1 MLVSEFAN
9 PVQAVGQG
17 ANVVGDDRI
26 PDGVQWR
33 VSLGRGFLLPAGPVV
48 LHRCT
53 FEVGELL
60 GDTVAVSEMHGD
72 TAAVSSRTLPAEV
85 TPRSPLALFP
95 IRWSGRRPCWVE
107 VFGDGRLRVAITAP
121 SMGPSRQP
129 VELAAVDEPPYRV
142 GSFAMGGVLV
152 TGKGR
157 VEGIRVWFL
166 DPDAGVETTRISID
180 ALPDDYLGAFNPD
193 ALPAYALPK
202 GGDQENWQDRILA
215 AAPFA
220 EVPYAPISPDPAY
233 RPDFELTRVDRLARD
248 EASVDEWVRRAYHAA
263 AGSRDDVVVIDEPEL
278 GAHPVRGRHHPSQS
292 LAMAAI
298 DPGVSRWLARTGTV
312 RDDLSGGPD
321 DLTLLVAQAPGL
333 FYGSP
338 DAPSDFGGGPGGLYD
353 EALQQGWSELLGKIE
368 GIPDPS
374 GERTLQAKLLNVPI
388 AISLATRAAR
398 PAPLAVTRSGEPSWY
413 SDAAGEAGWRQAI
426 ALHGVAAPV
435 GPVALEQVGP
445 DERRTLHPIVDDD
458 GVVAAPMTAAWPP
471 KGGAPTVTATV
482 PVSAG
487 DEASDVTWRVYVGDW
502 TGRWSDPAEL
512 TGGPPPRP
520 TPGGCALQ
528 AWYTPGS
535 PPPTGLVS
543 TGQVRVAIAFEPT
556 GLPGSV
562 PADRIQWTVNGTS
575 KDAIELTPM
584 HQVNGLRAFRD
595 VPAPATSPGQ
605 STKIRFTAVAVD
617 VDGARSRE
625 ASVTVVV
632 ADPRPLPALR
642 IGPRLMPTSR
652 PTADPEVSIT
662 LTASGVPEG
671 GAVRF
676 LFANETAVRAA
687 LGLPTQGFRNTPR
700 YERAE
705 ALRQAGGGPQRAYSA
720 ALPDPVRAVGGRA
733 TATLRFPA
741 GSNDLILVRA
751 LPVAMTKDAA
761 GIVKETASTPFAATQ
776 PAFVAVP
783 TSDTPGLPRI
793 SASATPSRRITV
805 DVTVPHVSTA
815 RFGGGPPESRIVQV
829 AEGMPPAFWPEVA
842 TLVLDRR
849 DDEWTGRITLPAVE
863 WARVGLAASVRF
875 PAEPLLAPGA
885 VASPGDLVAS
895 GPAAGEAA
903 MRAPWGPVGAPA
915 WLELRGRAPRVEAT
929 VEADGRWRVEVRD
942 LPPARDGSPGFAAEL
957 YRGTS
962 ALVLDSVHALD
973 ATLPSFTAGPFMGES
988 ASVVLVD
995 PFGGR
1000 SAVFELPA

>member
-1 MLVSEFAN
+1 MLVSEFAD

-33 VSLGRGFLLPAGPVV
+33 VSLGREFLLPAGPVV
-48 LHRCT
+48 LHRCI
-53 FEVGELL
+53 FEVG
-60 GDTVAVSEMHGD
+60 EMHGD
-72 TAAVSSRTLPAEV
+72 TAAVSSRPLPAEV

-107 VFGDGRLRVAITAP
+107 VVGDGRLRVAITAP
-121 SMGPSRQP
+121 TTGPSRQP

-152 TGKGR
+152 TGEGR
-157 VEGIRVWFL
+157 VDDIRVWFL
-166 DPDAGVETTRISID
+166 DPDAGVETTRVSID
-180 ALPDDYLGAFNPD
+180 ALPDDYLGAFS
-193 ALPAYALPK
+193 AYALPN
-202 GGDQENWQDRILA
+202 GGDQESWKDRILA
-215 AAPFA
+215 AAPVA

-233 RPDFELTRVDRLARD
+233 RQDFELTRADRLARA
-248 EASVDEWVRRAYHAA
+248 EASVDAWVRHAYDAA
-263 AGSRDDVVVIDEPEL
+263 DASRDDVVIIDEPEL
-278 GAHPVRGRHHPSQS
+278 GAHPVRGRHRASES

-321 DLTLLVAQAPGL
+321 DLALLVAQAPGL

-338 DAPSDFGGGPGGLYD
+338 HERSDSGGDPGELYD
-353 EALQQGWSELLGKIE
+353 AALQGGWRELLDKIE
-368 GIPDPS
+368 GIADPS
-374 GERTLQAKLLNVPI
+374 GERTLQAKLLNAPI

-398 PAPLAVTRSGEPSWY
+398 PAPLELTRSGGPSWY
-413 SDAAGEAGWRQAI
+413 SDAAGEVGWRQSI

-435 GPVALEQVGP
+435 GPVALEQVAP
-445 DERRTLHPIVDDD
+445 DERRTLHRTVDDD

-471 KGGAPTVTATV
+471 KAGAPTVTATV
-482 PVSAG
+482 PVSAD
-487 DEASDVTWRVYVGDW
+487 DEASEVTWRVHAGDW

-512 TGGPPPRP
+512 VGSPPPRP

-528 AWYTPGS
+528 AWYTAGS
-535 PPPTGLVS
+535 PPPTGPVS
-543 TGQVRVAIAFEPT
+543 TGQVRLAIRFEPT

-562 PADRIQWTVNGTS
+562 PVDRIQWTVDGTS
-575 KDAIELTPM
+575 EDPIELTAM
-584 HQVNGLRAFRD
+584 HQVDGLRAFRD
-595 VPAPATSPGQ
+595 VPAPETSPGE
-605 STKIRFTAVAVD
+605 SRTIRFTAVAVD
-617 VDGARSRE
+617 MDGARSSE
-625 ASVTVVV
+625 ASVAVVV

-687 LGLPTQGFRNTPR
+687 LGLPTQGFRNVPR
-700 YERAE
+700 YQRAE

-741 GSNDLILVRA
+741 GSNDLILVRG
-751 LPVAMTKDAA
+751 LPVAMTTDAA
-761 GIVKETASTPFAATQ
+761 GIVKETASTPFAATR

-783 TSDTPGLPRI
+783 TSDVPGLPRI
-793 SASATPSRRITV
+793 SASGTPAGRITV

-815 RFGGGPPESRIVQV
+815 RFGGAPPEARIVQV
-829 AEGMPPAFWPEVA
+829 VEGMPPAFWPEVA

-849 DDEWTGRITLPAVE
+849 RDDEWTGRITLPAAE

-895 GPAAGEAA
+895 GPAAAEAA
-903 MRAPWGPVGAPA
+903 LRAPWGPVGAPS
-915 WLELRGRAPRVEAT
+915 WLELRGPAPRVEAA
-929 VEADGRWRVEVRD
+929 VEADGRWRVEVSD
-942 LPPARDGSPGFAAEL
+942 LPPARDGSPGFSAEL

-973 ATLPSFTAGPFMGES
+973 ATLPSFTAGPFPGQVG
-988 ASVVLVD
+988 AIVLVD

-1000 SAVFELPA
+1000 SAVFELRA

>member
-33 VSLGRGFLLPAGPVV
+33 ASLGRGFLLPAGPVV
-48 LHRCT
+48 LHRCL
-53 FEVGELL
+53 FEAGEL
-60 GDTVAVSEMHGD
+60 HGD
-72 TAAVSSRTLPAEV
+72 TAAVSSRPLPAEV

-107 VFGDGRLRVAITAP
+107 VVGDGRLRVAITAP

-152 TGKGR
+152 TGEGR
-157 VEGIRVWFL
+157 VDDIRVWFL
-166 DPDAGVETTRISID
+166 DPDTVVETTRVGID
-180 ALPDDYLGAFNPD
+180 ALPDDYLGAFT
-193 ALPAYALPK
+193 AYALPN
-202 GGDQENWQDRILA
+202 GGDQESWKDRILA
-215 AAPFA
+215 AAPA
-220 EVPYAPISPDPAY
+220 AAVPYAPVPPDAPY
-233 RPDFELTRVDRLARD
+233 RPDFELARVNRLVRA
-248 EASVDEWVRRAYHAA
+248 EASVDAWVRRAYDAA
-263 AGSRDDVVVIDEPEL
+263 DASRDDLVIVAEPEL
-278 GAHPVRGRHHPSQS
+278 GPHPVRGRHRASES

-312 RDDLSGGPD
+312 RVDLSGGPD
-321 DLTLLVAQAPGL
+321 DLALLVAQAPGL
-333 FYGSP
+333 FHGP
-338 DAPSDFGGGPGGLYD
+338 PGERSDFGGEPGRLYN
-353 EALQQGWSELLGKIE
+353 EALDRGWRELLDNIE
-368 GIPDPS
+368 DIPDPS

-388 AISLATRAAR
+388 AISLATPAAR
-398 PAPLAVTRSGEPSWY
+398 PAPLELTRSGDPSWY
-413 SDAAGEAGWRQAI
+413 ADAAAGETGWRQSI
-426 ALHGVAAPV
+426 ALRGVAAPV
-435 GPVALEQVGP
+435 GPVSLEQVGP
-445 DERRTLHPIVDDD
+445 DQRRTLHPLVGDDSD
-458 GVVAAPMTAAWPP
+458 VAAPMSAAWPP
-471 KGGAPTVTATV
+471 KQGAPTVTATV
-482 PVSAG
+482 PVAAG
-487 DEASDVTWRVYVGDW
+487 DEASEVTWRVHAGDW
-502 TGRWSDPAEL
+502 TGRWSDPVEL

-520 TPGGCALQ
+520 TPGGCTLE

-535 PPPTGLVS
+535 SPPTGLAS
-543 TGQVRVAIAFEPT
+543 TGDVRLSIRFEPT

-562 PADRIQWTVNGTS
+562 PVDRIQWTVDGVS
-575 KDAIELTPM
+575 EDPIELTAM
-584 HQVNGLRAFRD
+584 HQVDGLRAFRD
-595 VPAPATSPGQ
+595 VPAPETSPGE
-605 STKIRFTAVAVD
+605 SKTIRFTAVAID
-617 VDGARSRE
+617 LDGGRSSE

-687 LGLPTQGFRNTPR
+687 LGLPTQGFRTTPR

-705 ALRQAGGGPQRAYSA
+705 TLRQAGGGPQRAYSA

-751 LPVAMTKDAA
+751 LPVATTTDAA

-783 TSDTPGLPRI
+783 TSDAPALPRI
-793 SASATPSRRITV
+793 SASATPSGRITV
-805 DVTVPHVSTA
+805 DVAAPHVSTA
-815 RFGGGPPESRIVQV
+815 RFGGGPPEARIVQV
-829 AEGMPPAFWPEVA
+829 VEDMPPAFWPEVA
-842 TLVLDRR
+842 ALVLARR
-849 DDEWTGRITLPAVE
+849 GDEWTGRLTLPAVE

-885 VASPGDLVAS
+885 VASPGDLIAP
-895 GPAAGEAA
+895 GPASAGSA

-915 WLELRGRAPRVEAT
+915 WLELRGRAPRVDAAI
-929 VEADGRWRVEVRD
+929 EADGSWRVEVRD

-962 ALVLDSVHALD
+962 ALILDSVHALD
-973 ATLPSFTAGPFMGES
+973 ATIPSFTVGPFPGQEGG
-988 ASVVLVD
+988 VVLVD